1 MTSGLQH
8 RIEDLK
14 NQGPNGCLLG
24 CIGLPAFLS
33 IISAF
38 IIPYLDILSGNALR
52 TQSVNTICMKGGKL
66 IGYNT
71 DIDGFEISI
80 KKLNYDVKDKTV
92 IILGAGG
99 VVPSIVYALKKMNA
113 SKIILSNRTREK
125 AEALKNIFKD
135 LNVLDWGEIV
145 DFDMI
150 INATSLGLKEN
161 DKFGTDFKSGGKN
174 KLFYDV
180 IYDPCETEFSDAARI
195 TGNNYENGLNMFLFQ
210 AQKAFNIWHHIDP
223 IINDDLIKFLKKSL
237 IKITSKKMRF
247 KGLHIF
253 FRVFLFILSQAWEFG
268 GHTWKICRR
277 GDQLIEVFDSI
288 VVFFCPSTCVMGGQT
303 RFINHPLYQVG
314 KLVRKVVEPSWEK
327 RSMAGWTLSL
337 GILSCSTKKLK
348 TYSMGN
354 AGGRRWAPA

>member
-1 MTSGLQH
+1 MKKFLVIGNPVEHSLSPKLH
-8 RIEDLK
+8 NYWFKNNNIEAIYGKLETHERDLPELFK
-14 NQGPNGCLLG
+14 NLKEKKLDGINITVPYKK
-24 CIGLPAFLS
+24 AV
-33 IISAF
+33 
-38 IIPYLDILSGNALR
+38 IPYLDVLSGHALR
-52 TQSVNTICMKGGKL
+52 TQSVNTISCQNGNL
-66 IGYNT
+66 IGHNT

-125 AEALKNIFKD
+125 AEALKNVFKD
-135 LNVLDWGEIV
+135 LSVLDWGEIV

-223 IINDDLIKFLKKSL
+223 IINDDLIKFLKS
-237 IKITSKKMRF
+237 
-247 KGLHIF
+247 
-253 FRVFLFILSQAWEFG
+253 
-268 GHTWKICRR
+268 
-277 GDQLIEVFDSI
+277 
-288 VVFFCPSTCVMGGQT
+288 
-303 RFINHPLYQVG
+303 
-314 KLVRKVVEPSWEK
+314 
-327 RSMAGWTLSL
+327 
-337 GILSCSTKKLK
+337 
-348 TYSMGN
+348 
-354 AGGRRWAPA
+354 